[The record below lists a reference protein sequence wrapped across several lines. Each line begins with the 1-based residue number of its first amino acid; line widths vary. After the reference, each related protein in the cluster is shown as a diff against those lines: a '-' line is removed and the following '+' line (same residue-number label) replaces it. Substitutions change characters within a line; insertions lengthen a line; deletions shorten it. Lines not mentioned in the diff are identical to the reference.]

1 MFFHLETIMRQVYCL
16 DWFYELCPKFIINN
30 FKKIKNNLLNR
41 KLVIV
46 GKIKLQL
53 NCSIKLDTTIWL
65 IDTTMSLTLLMIQ
78 LF

>member
-53 NCSIKLDTTIWL
+53 NCSIKLDTT
-65 IDTTMSLTLLMIQ
+65 MSLTSLMIQ
-78 LF
+78 LFQLWT